1 MIITTLIYVFSL
13 ECLHTGYRYVNME
26 KYESKYEMLNK
37 VAAEYGDGFAKP
49 RNAFFTP
56 READDLHS
64 LTQEIREIQ
73 LGQVSPK
80 IGWV

>member
-13 ECLHTGYRYVNME
+13 ECLHIGYRYVNIE

-37 VAAEYGDGFAKP
+37 VAAEYGDCFAKP

-64 LTQEIREIQ
+64 LTQAGNQRNSVGA
-73 LGQVSPK
+73 GQT
-80 IGWV
+80 